1 MALRSMTGFGRA
13 QGEVRG
19 VSVAVEVRSV
29 NHKGLDLKISLPS
42 SLSALEPEVSSR
54 VKARAGRGRV
64 DVRLSMGVN
73 AGARPLPTL
82 DKEALRAL
90 VAQLEPLRRE
100 LGAEPLRL
108 EALLSVKGIMLSDP
122 SEQVLEESSWP
133 ALLAF
138 VDEALERHGAEQV
151 REGAALAQDMMG
163 RLRLI
168 ASRLEVIAAECPKS
182 KDAYLESLRERV
194 QETAQRFGLGLVS
207 EERLSQEVILYAD
220 RCDITEEV
228 IRARTHL
235 AMLLDLIA
243 QASVDESLGKKL
255 DFYFQELIR
264 ETNTMGSKSQSAV
277 IAGCVVEIRTEI
289 ERLREQVQNVA

>member
-1 MALRSMTGFGRA
+1 
-13 QGEVRG
+13 
-19 VSVAVEVRSV
+19 
-29 NHKGLDLKISLPS
+29 
-42 SLSALEPEVSSR
+42 
-54 VKARAGRGRV
+54 
-64 DVRLSMGVN
+64 
-73 AGARPLPTL
+73 
-82 DKEALRAL
+82 L
-90 VAQLEPLRRE
+90 VAQLEPLRQE

-182 KDAYLESLRERV
+182 KDAYLENLRERV

-235 AMLLDLIA
+235 AMLLELIA